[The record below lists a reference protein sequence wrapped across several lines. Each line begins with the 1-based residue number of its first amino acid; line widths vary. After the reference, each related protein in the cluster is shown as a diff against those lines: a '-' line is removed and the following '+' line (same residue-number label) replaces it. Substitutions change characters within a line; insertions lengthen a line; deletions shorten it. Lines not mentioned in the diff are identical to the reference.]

1 MYSFSTRVSYEHVF
15 MNNISNNIKYL
26 HVDP

>member
-1 MYSFSTRVSYEHVF
+1 MYSFPTRVSYEHVF
-15 MNNISNNIKYL
+15 MNNINNNIKYL